1 MVCSLLAKHF
11 DVLLRCISGFINLL
25 RTLLGTGRELFRLV
39 FYFLVQTVENGQN
52 RAMDVLFG
60 FEVRVYQSLPKVQ
73 FGTCKELR
81 NLPEC

>member
-1 MVCSLLAKHF
+1 
-11 DVLLRCISGFINLL
+11 
-25 RTLLGTGRELFRLV
+25 
-39 FYFLVQTVENGQN
+39 
-52 RAMDVLFG
+52 MDVLFG